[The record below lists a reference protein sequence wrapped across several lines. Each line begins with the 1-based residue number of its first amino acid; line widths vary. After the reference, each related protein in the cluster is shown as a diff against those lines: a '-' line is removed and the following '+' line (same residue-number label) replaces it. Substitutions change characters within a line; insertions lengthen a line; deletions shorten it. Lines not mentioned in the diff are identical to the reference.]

1 MYGLLFALFAV
12 VAAVFVPLGMACAF
26 FTVAELRRG
35 RKLPR
40 RRYPSVWHD
49 ACLLKKIFYLFPKMF
64 VHDLFT
70 LNPDAFPMD
79 KTGLVIFEG
88 AQGSGKSVGA
98 VWYLDFLKKNYPK
111 LQITSNIGLCFAD
124 SRFDDWQDIIFKGNG
139 EYGQAVFIDEIQNYF
154 NSLES
159 KNFPPEMLQ
168 EICQQRKQRK
178 TIVGTVQVFGRVAK
192 PIREQTSLL
201 VRPVT
206 LAGCLTILSFFVPK
220 CDSDGQITTLRR
232 VKTRIFVHSPELR
245 EAYDTFETV
254 EHHALHGFRPR
265 SDMLTA
271 AETTVDATKNVSPL
285 NKLKKNLHNKIGV
298 NS

>member
-1 MYGLLFALFAV
+1 MYGLLFFLFAV
-12 VAAVFVPLGMACAF
+12 VAAVFVPLGVACAF
-26 FTVAELRRG
+26 FACAELRRG
-35 RKLPR
+35 RKLPC

-98 VWYLDFLKKNYPK
+98 VWYLDYLKKNYPK
-111 LQITSNIGLCFAD
+111 LQITSNIGLSFAD
-124 SRFDDWQDIIFKGNG
+124 TRFDDWQDIVFKGNG

-168 EICQQRKQRK
+168 EIC
-178 TIVGTVQVFGRVAK
+178 
-192 PIREQTSLL
+192 L
-201 VRPVT
+201 
-206 LAGCLTILSFFVPK
+206 
-220 CDSDGQITTLRR
+220 
-232 VKTRIFVHSPELR
+232 
-245 EAYDTFETV
+245 
-254 EHHALHGFRPR
+254 
-265 SDMLTA
+265 
-271 AETTVDATKNVSPL
+271 
-285 NKLKKNLHNKIGV
+285 
-298 NS
+298 